1 MMPHWQ
7 GRGTLQIMNINV
19 LPRLP
24 ASTVRVRANGE
35 VGACEVPVQRSE
47 GRYSIFGFVRM
58 EFPTSPC
65 WLAPINRAPHNA
77 VLSCGYDKFDPIR

>member
-1 MMPHWQ
+1 
-7 GRGTLQIMNINV
+7 MNINV

-65 WLAPINRAPHNA
+65 WLQLIEHRTMRCSVA
-77 VLSCGYDKFDPIR
+77 VTISFDPIR